1 MTARTEWIE
10 SCADRY
16 MQAGGAP
23 KETALHFAE
32 ACADQQTE
40 LNGENTAEWHSPS
53 DAADDDMSY
62 WENDE

>member
-1 MTARTEWIE
+1 MTTRTEWIE
-10 SCADRY
+10 RCADQY
-16 MQAGGAP
+16 MQAGGAT

-40 LNGENTAEWHSPS
+40 LNGENTANWDFPVH
-53 DAADDDMSY
+53 AADDDMSY